1 MRIKAKVWHWLA
13 AACGAA
19 GMLYGLGIEGGAQL
33 GGTIT
38 DVEFVTAVGLILLAL
53 VFMRLGF
60 AAHDAEQA
68 RCRKAHRAPENT
80 VRPRSGSRRKA
91 G

>member
-1 MRIKAKVWHWLA
+1 MKIKAKVWHWLA
-13 AACGAA
+13 AACGAV

-38 DVEFVTAVGLILLAL
+38 DGEFITAVGLILLAV

-60 AAHDAEQA
+60 AAQSREAA
-68 RCRKAHRAPENT
+68 CRKKVHRAPANT
-80 VRPRSGSRRKA
+80 VKQSRKA